1 MLQLDDTMK
10 QGTIIDMRAEDLG
23 IDSLNAV
30 EIRSWILK
38 ELKVDVPVLRILG
51 GSSIRDLLNYILE
64 NIPAE
69 LVPLLGSERQILDHS
84 KNPVESKKLPPVVVA
99 AVAPNSTETASET
112 LDEDFEGDHFLTSA
126 QADTDGE
133 SLLSFDGDENATSF
147 QASVPAASH
156 HSFQGTDD
164 DGWHASSATES
175 FSLISTPEDSKVG
188 LDASTSSSIDSEPLS
203 RNGPEEVSFEKTVP
217 MSYAQSHFWFLKHYV
232 EDQSTFNIA
241 VTLEVSGALEQK
253 DLGRAVVA
261 VSQRHEALR
270 TCFFLDKNQ
279 QPMQGIMQNSLLRL
293 ETRFYSND
301 AGRQLEIQMI
311 KDHTY
316 DIEKGETMRILLLSP
331 APPEDHQPSYL
342 VIGYHHINMDGIS
355 FQLLLND
362 LRQSY
367 SHKSLV
373 EDVLQYPEHAS
384 RQRQQYEG
392 GKWREDL
399 DYWRGEFKEH
409 PSVLPLLPVASV
421 RQRRPL
427 TRYEHHKAE
436 YRVDHNLAMEIRN
449 VCKQAKISPYHFY
462 LTAFKVL
469 LARLSGTVDLCI
481 GVADGGRIENDT
493 LTSIGLYLNLLPLRV
508 QYKPNQSFVDAA
520 KAVRSRAYAA
530 MAHSRPPLDKL
541 LSELNVS
548 RSASH
553 SPLFQAFV
561 DYRQSIEEKQAFGDC
576 IMEGREYEV
585 GRTAYDV
592 ALDVTDNARG
602 EALLMLAV
610 QASIYSSEAAA
621 TLLRCYTK
629 LLHQFCKNPS
639 GRVNEVSLY
648 WEEDIKK
655 AIVAGR
661 GTFLGGPSI
670 GTELCILTGWCSP
683 RRNQNFKMG
692 KDTSTSSRQ
701 DGGIVSKQSCCEG

>member
-1 MLQLDDTMK
+1 MRQALTWQWKYLGVSDQAIQQTLRAANKEVDTFVEKLNVMLQLDDSMK
-10 QGTIIDMRAEDLG
+10 QGAIVDMRAEDLG

-69 LVPLLGSERQILDHS
+69 LVPLLGVERQVIDPS
-84 KNPVESKKLPPVVVA
+84 KNPFESAKLPAAVVA
-99 AVAPNSTETASET
+99 TAAAANSTEIAPDD

-126 QADTDGE
+126 EADMDEE
-133 SLLSFDGDENATSF
+133 SLLNFDGDEKATSF
-147 QASVPAASH
+147 PSSVPDASNN
-156 HSFQGTDD
+156 SSNGADD
-164 DGWHASSATES
+164 DAWQASSATES
-175 FSLISTPEDSKVG
+175 FSLVTTPEESKLG
-188 LDASTSSSIDSEPLS
+188 LDAPTSSSIDREPLS
-203 RNGPEEVSFEKTVP
+203 SRHGPEEKLSFEKTVP

-241 VTLEVSGALEQK
+241 VTLEVSGALEEK
-253 DLGRAVVA
+253 DLERAVIA
-261 VSQRHEALR
+261 VGQRHEALR
-270 TCFFLDKNQ
+270 TCFFLDKKQ
-279 QPMQGIMQNSLLRL
+279 QPMQGVIKNSLLRL
-293 ETRFYSND
+293 ETRSYSND
-301 AGRQLEIQMI
+301 AGRHLETQMI

-316 DIEKGETMRILLLSP
+316 DIEKGETMRIMLLSP
-331 APPEDHQPSYL
+331 APPGDHKSSYL
-342 VIGYHHINMDGIS
+342 IIGYHHINMDGIS

-362 LRQSY
+362 LRQTY
-367 SHKSLV
+367 SHKPLV
-373 EDVLQYPEHAS
+373 GDVLQYPEHAS

-399 DYWRGEFKEH
+399 DYWRGEFKEN

-421 RQRRPL
+421 RQRKPL

-436 YRVDHNLAMEIRN
+436 YRVDPDLATGIRK
-449 VCKQAKISPYHFY
+449 VCKEAKISPYHFY

-469 LARLSGTVDLCI
+469 LARLSGNLDLCI

-508 QYKPNQSFVDAA
+508 QYKPSQSFIDAA

-541 LSELNVS
+541 LSELNVP
-548 RSASH
+548 RSASY

-576 IMEGREYEV
+576 VMEGREYEV

-592 ALDVTDNARG
+592 ALDVTDNTGG
-602 EALLMLAV
+602 EALLMFAV

-629 LLHQFCKNPS
+629 LLHQFSKNPS
-639 GRVNEVSLY
+639 GLVNEASLY

-661 GTFLGGPSI
+661 GRFGGS
-670 GTELCILTGWCSP
+670 
-683 RRNQNFKMG
+683 FH
-692 KDTSTSSRQ
+692 
-701 DGGIVSKQSCCEG
+701 

>member
-1 MLQLDDTMK
+1 MLQLDDSMK
-10 QGTIIDMRAEDLG
+10 QGTIVDMRAEDLG

-38 ELKVDVPVLRILG
+38 EVKVDVPVLRILG
-51 GSSIRDLLNYILE
+51 GSSIRDLLTYILD
-64 NIPAE
+64 NIPGE
-69 LVPLLGSERQILDHS
+69 LVPLLGAERRVLDS
-84 KNPVESKKLPPVVVA
+84 LTISIGSAQLPVVVA
-99 AVAPNSTETASET
+99 AANSSEIAPEN
-112 LDEDFEGDHFLTSA
+112 LDETFEDDQFLTSA
-126 QADTDGE
+126 YADVDEE
-133 SLLSFDGDENATSF
+133 SLLSFDADEK
-147 QASVPAASH
+147 AAS
-156 HSFQGTDD
+156 SFPSSIPDASSNSFSSADD
-164 DGWHASSATES
+164 DGWQAASATES
-175 FSLISTPEDSKVG
+175 FSIITTPEDSKPG
-188 LDASTSSSIDSEPLS
+188 FDAPTNFGIGSKPLS
-203 RNGPEEVSFEKTVP
+203 GSGGSEDVSFEKTPLP

-232 EDQSTFNIA
+232 EDQTTFNIA
-241 VTLEVSGALEQK
+241 VTLEVSGTLQQK
-253 DLGRAVVA
+253 DLERAVVA
-261 VSQRHEALR
+261 VGQRHEALR

-279 QPMQGIMQNSLLRL
+279 QPMQGVMKDSLLRL
-293 ETRFYSND
+293 ETRSYSND
-301 AGRQLEIQMI
+301 VGRQLETQMI
-311 KDHTY
+311 RDHTY
-316 DIEKGETMRILLLSP
+316 DLEKGEIMRILLLSP
-331 APPEDHQPSYL
+331 APPENDQPSYL

-367 SHKSLV
+367 SHKPLAG
-373 EDVLQYPEHAS
+373 DVLQYPEHTI
-384 RQRQQYEG
+384 RQRQQYES

-399 DYWRGEFKEH
+399 NYWRGEFKEH

-421 RQRRPL
+421 RQRKPL

-436 YRVDHNLAMEIRN
+436 LRVDPDLATGIRS

-462 LTAFKVL
+462 LTTFKVL
-469 LARLSGTVDLCI
+469 LARLSGTLDLCI

-508 QYKPNQSFVDAA
+508 QYKPGQSFIDAA

-541 LSELNVS
+541 LSELNVP

-576 IMEGREYEV
+576 VMEGREYEV

-610 QASIYSSEAAA
+610 QASIYSPEAAA
-621 TLLRCYTK
+621 ALLRCYTK
-629 LLHQFCKNPS
+629 LLHQFCENPS
-639 GRVNEVSLY
+639 ARVNEASLY
-648 WEEDIKK
+648 WEEDINK

-661 GTFLGGPSI
+661 GTFLGVFI
-670 GTELCILTGWCSP
+670 GS
-683 RRNQNFKMG
+683 
-692 KDTSTSSRQ
+692 
-701 DGGIVSKQSCCEG
+701 

>member
-1 MLQLDDTMK
+1 MPQALTWQWKSLWVSDEPVQHTQCEANKEVETFVDKLNIMLQLDDSMK
-10 QGTIIDMRAEDLG
+10 QGAIVDMRAEDLG

-69 LVPLLGSERQILDHS
+69 LVPLLGMERQVLDTS
-84 KNPVESKKLPPVVVA
+84 KIPVESAKLPA
-99 AVAPNSTETASET
+99 AVDAVTAAKSTEITLES
-112 LDEDFEGDHFLTSA
+112 LDEDFEDDYFLTSA
-126 QADTDGE
+126 EADRDEE
-133 SLLSFDGDENATSF
+133 SLLSFDADEKATSF
-147 QASVPAASH
+147 PSSVPDASNN
-156 HSFQGTDD
+156 SFNGTDD
-164 DGWHASSATES
+164 DGWQASSATES
-175 FSLISTPEDSKVG
+175 FSLITTPEDSKPG
-188 LDASTSSSIDSEPLS
+188 FDAPTSVSVDSEPLS
-203 RNGPEEVSFEKTVP
+203 RNGPEEEVSFEKTVP

-241 VTLEVSGALEQK
+241 VTLEVSGALVQK
-253 DLGRAVVA
+253 DLERAVVA

-279 QPMQGIMQNSLLRL
+279 QPMQGVMKESLLRL
-293 ETRFYSND
+293 ETRPFSND
-301 AGRQLEIQMI
+301 AGRQLETQMI

-331 APPEDHQPSYL
+331 TPPRDHQPSFL

-367 SHKSLV
+367 SHQALIG
-373 EDVLQYPEHAS
+373 DILQYPEHTS

-399 DYWRGEFKEH
+399 NYWRGEFKEH
-409 PSVLPLLPVASV
+409 PSVLPLLPVTSV
-421 RQRRPL
+421 RQRKPL

-436 YRVDHNLAMEIRN
+436 YRVDPDLAKGIRN

-469 LARLSGTVDLCI
+469 LARLSGTLDLCI

-508 QYKPNQSFVDAA
+508 QYKPGQSFIDAA

-530 MAHSRPPLDKL
+530 MTHSRPPLDKL
-541 LSELNVS
+541 LSELNVP
-548 RSASH
+548 RSASY

-576 IMEGREYEV
+576 VMEGREYEV

-592 ALDVTDNARG
+592 ALDVTDNTRG

-610 QASIYSSEAAA
+610 QVSIYSSEAAA

-639 GRVNEVSLY
+639 GLVNEANLY
-648 WEEDIKK
+648 WEEDVQK

-661 GTFLGGPSI
+661 GRFGRGFS
-670 GTELCILTGWCSP
+670 
-683 RRNQNFKMG
+683 
-692 KDTSTSSRQ
+692 
-701 DGGIVSKQSCCEG
+701 V

>member
-1 MLQLDDTMK
+1 MLQLDDSMK
-10 QGTIIDMRAEDLG
+10 QGAIVDMRAEDLG

-69 LVPLLGSERQILDHS
+69 LVPLLGAERQVLDAS
-84 KNPVESKKLPPVVVA
+84 TNPVESAKLPPAIVA
-99 AVAPNSTETASET
+99 AAATNSTEIAPET
-112 LDEDFEGDHFLTSA
+112 LDEDFEGDHFFISA
-126 QADTDGE
+126 EADMDEE
-133 SLLSFDGDENATSF
+133 SLMSFDGDEKATSF
-147 QASVPAASH
+147 PSSVPDASNK
-156 HSFQGTDD
+156 SSNGADD
-164 DGWHASSATES
+164 DAWQVSSTTES
-175 FSLISTPEDSKVG
+175 FSLVTTPEESKLG
-188 LDASTSSSIDSEPLS
+188 LDAPTGTSIDSEPLS
-203 RNGPEEVSFEKTVP
+203 LRNGPKEVSFEKTVP

-253 DLGRAVVA
+253 YLERAVIA
-261 VSQRHEALR
+261 VGQRHEALR

-279 QPMQGIMQNSLLRL
+279 QPMQGIMKDSLLRL
-293 ETRFYSND
+293 EIRSYSND
-301 AGRQLEIQMI
+301 AGRHLETQMI

-316 DIEKGETMRILLLSP
+316 HIEKGETMRILLLSP
-331 APPEDHQPSYL
+331 AQSEDHKPSYL

-367 SHKSLV
+367 SHKPLIG
-373 EDVLQYPEHAS
+373 DILQYPEHAS

-392 GKWREDL
+392 GKWRADL
-399 DYWRGEFKEH
+399 DYWRGEFKDH

-421 RQRRPL
+421 RQRKPL

-436 YRVDHNLAMEIRN
+436 YRVNPDLATRIRK
-449 VCKQAKISPYHFY
+449 VCKEAKISPYHFY

-469 LARLSGTVDLCI
+469 LARLSGTLDLCI
-481 GVADGGRIENDT
+481 GVADGGRIENDA
-493 LTSIGLYLNLLPLRV
+493 LTGIGLYLNLLPLRM
-508 QYKPNQSFVDAA
+508 QYKPGQPFIDAT

-541 LSELNVS
+541 LSELNVP
-548 RSASH
+548 RSASY

-576 IMEGREYEV
+576 VMEGREYEV

-592 ALDVTDNARG
+592 ALDVTDNSRG
-602 EALLMLAV
+602 EALLMFAV

-629 LLHQFCKNPS
+629 LLHQFSKNPS
-639 GRVNEVSLY
+639 GLVNEASLY

-661 GTFLGGPSI
+661 GKFFGDFHRKLN
-670 GTELCILTGWCSP
+670 L
-683 RRNQNFKMG
+683 
-692 KDTSTSSRQ
+692 
-701 DGGIVSKQSCCEG
+701 VS

>member
-1 MLQLDDTMK
+1 MLQLDDSMK
-10 QGTIIDMRAEDLG
+10 QGAIVDMRAEDLG

-69 LVPLLGSERQILDHS
+69 LVPLLGAERQVLDAS
-84 KNPVESKKLPPVVVA
+84 TNPVESAKLPPAVDATTA
-99 AVAPNSTETASET
+99 AKSTEIAHEN
-112 LDEDFEGDHFLTSA
+112 LDEDFEEDPFFASA
-126 QADTDGE
+126 EADMDEE
-133 SLLSFDGDENATSF
+133 SLLSFDGDEKAASF
-147 QASVPAASH
+147 PSSVPDASNN
-156 HSFQGTDD
+156 SSNSADD
-164 DGWHASSATES
+164 DAWQASSATES
-175 FSLISTPEDSKVG
+175 FSLVTTPEESKLG
-188 LDASTSSSIDSEPLS
+188 LDAPISPSIDSEPLS
-203 RNGPEEVSFEKTVP
+203 PRNSPEEMTFEKTVP

-241 VTLEVSGALEQK
+241 VTLEVSGALKQK
-253 DLGRAVVA
+253 DLGRAVIA
-261 VSQRHEALR
+261 VGQRHEALR

-279 QPMQGIMQNSLLRL
+279 QPMQGIMKDSLLRL
-293 ETRFYSND
+293 ETMSYSND
-301 AGRQLEIQMI
+301 AGRHLETQMI

-316 DIEKGETMRILLLSP
+316 DIEKGKTMRILLLSP
-331 APPEDHQPSYL
+331 APPAGNHRPSYL

-367 SHKSLV
+367 SHKPLV
-373 EDVLQYPEHAS
+373 GEVLQYPEHAS

-392 GKWREDL
+392 GKWRADL
-399 DYWRGEFKEH
+399 DYWRGEFKDH
-409 PSVLPLLPVASV
+409 PAVLPLLPVASV
-421 RQRRPL
+421 RQRKPL
-427 TRYEHHKAE
+427 TKYEHHKAE
-436 YRVDHNLAMEIRN
+436 YRVDPNLATGIRK
-449 VCKQAKISPYHFY
+449 VCKEAKISPYHFY
-462 LTAFKVL
+462 LTTFKVL
-469 LARLSGTVDLCI
+469 LARLSGTLDLCI
-481 GVADGGRIENDT
+481 GVADSGRIENDA
-493 LTSIGLYLNLLPLRV
+493 LASIGLYLNLLPLRV
-508 QYKPNQSFVDAA
+508 QYKPSQSFIDAT

-541 LSELNVS
+541 LSELNVP
-548 RSASH
+548 RSASY

-561 DYRQSIEEKQAFGDC
+561 DYRQSIEEKQEFGDC
-576 IMEGREYEV
+576 VMEGREYEV

-592 ALDVTDNARG
+592 ALDVTDNTRG
-602 EALLMLAV
+602 EALLMFAV

-629 LLHQFCKNPS
+629 LLHQFSKNPS
-639 GRVNEVSLY
+639 GLVNEASLY

-661 GTFLGGPSI
+661 GMFFGGFLWK
-670 GTELCILTGWCSP
+670 LNLVC
-683 RRNQNFKMG
+683 
-692 KDTSTSSRQ
+692 
-701 DGGIVSKQSCCEG
+701 